1 VRFAIIVS
9 CRLRELFSAY
19 RKAGFDAIII
29 AVQLRS
35 GQKQVAFQLPDRFE
49 TVPGSAEGFTALAEL
64 EGWRPIVDSLKQRSE
79 QCLFQNPPKEAVRQ
93 QLSPPLTARDE
104 LGRVGGD

>member
-1 VRFAIIVS
+1 MDWPFEDTAARGRTRFSMLNKVRFAIIVS

-35 GQKQVAFQLPDRFE
+35 GQK
-49 TVPGSAEGFTALAEL
+49 TGGISAAG
-64 EGWRPIVDSLKQRSE
+64 
-79 QCLFQNPPKEAVRQ
+79 
-93 QLSPPLTARDE
+93 PL
-104 LGRVGGD
+104 